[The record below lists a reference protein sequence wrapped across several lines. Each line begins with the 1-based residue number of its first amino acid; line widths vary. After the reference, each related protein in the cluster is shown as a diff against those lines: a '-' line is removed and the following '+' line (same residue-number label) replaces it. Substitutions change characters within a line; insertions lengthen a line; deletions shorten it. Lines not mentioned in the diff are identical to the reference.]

1 MEMMS
6 VLPKLICRFN
16 AILIKIPAEFF
27 EDMDNLILKFILK
40 GKGTRIAKTIL
51 KKMTKVGGIISPYF
65 KIYFKA
71 TVSNTVW
78 YWQRHRYID

>member
-1 MEMMS
+1 MPRLWIGKCNMEMMS

-51 KKMTKVGGIISPYF
+51 KKKSGIY
-65 KIYFKA
+65 
-71 TVSNTVW
+71 
-78 YWQRHRYID
+78 